1 MPLPVGPKT
10 TRFFGSG
17 PVIHSV
23 ALRRFW
29 LVRWMYPAPRGAEH
43 FNEDVSESQVVV
55 VGVVDKFKCPSTS
68 GDDVKLLELAPG

>member
-1 MPLPVGPKT
+1 
-10 TRFFGSG
+10 
-17 PVIHSV
+17 
-23 ALRRFW
+23 
-29 LVRWMYPAPRGAEH
+29 MYPAPRGAEH